1 MRVRRGAAAV
11 VLISLTI
18 GAAAVLGLPDPG
30 RAVAFLTGSSLT
42 TGTMFALIAALCWTA
57 IGFVVVATVLNAMRP
72 LQLRPNRL
80 TSRTRA
86 TAVLIAGVIA
96 LGVGVARHQA
106 GYQVCC
112 STPTSTQRAEQL
124 VH

>member
-1 MRVRRGAAAV
+1 MRLGRGAAAA

-18 GAAAVLGLPDPG
+18 GAAAALGLPDPG

-42 TGTMFALIAALCWTA
+42 SDTMFALIAALCWTA
-57 IGFVVVATVLNAMRP
+57 IGLVVLATALNAMRP
-72 LQLRPNRL
+72 FRRPANRL
-80 TSRTRA
+80 TPRTRA
-86 TAVLIAGVIA
+86 AVVLIVGAIA

-112 STPTSTQRAEQL
+112 STPTSTQQAEHL